1 MNKIISMAIA
11 SAIAISSCTSAVQT
25 EEKPLLW
32 LSSGEPNVEA
42 EVIVDPAIDIHPD
55 GFIIRD
61 TPEGR
66 CIMAKT
72 ETGALYGMYA
82 LDRMERTGQAEGEL
96 DIIHCTPC
104 SWHFQ

>member
-1 MNKIISMAIA
+1 MNKIITMAIA

-32 LSSGEPNVEA
+32 LSSGEPKVEA
-42 EVIVDPAIDIHPD
+42 EVIVDTTLDLNPD

-82 LDRMERTGQAEGEL
+82 LNRMERTGQAAARMGFFR
-96 DIIHCTPC
+96 
-104 SWHFQ
+104 SR